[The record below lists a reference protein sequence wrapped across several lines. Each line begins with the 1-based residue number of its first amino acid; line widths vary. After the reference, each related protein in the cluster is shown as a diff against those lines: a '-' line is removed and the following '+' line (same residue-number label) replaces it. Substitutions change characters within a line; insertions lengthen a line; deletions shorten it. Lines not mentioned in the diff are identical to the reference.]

1 MECLASLR
9 TRVHPVVVS
18 AQIASALYDTGLQ
31 MVVKERC
38 SDNST
43 ATEEDRQKAISNF
56 YMTYTM
62 LSSLLPFVPAYFLTR
77 YGDRGFRKVPIGIP
91 LLGYLISRTLL
102 LLVIL
107 LELPIEV
114 MFGGAVVYGLCG
126 GYSSYWAGVMALE
139 SASSQ
144 KERRS
149 LCIMGIELAYGIA
162 GFVGSLSSGHIFQ
175 IHAIGNKNGVV
186 LVAFC
191 IFLYFLCIIYTFFIL
206 VIPGT
211 SAGNVEH
218 RQEGNVGILWN
229 IVEYPRSC
237 NIVIVL
243 LFISAILYDIAVAGG
258 MEMLM
263 SFIMKE
269 PLNWGA
275 DQVGYSNA
283 AGFVIFFTS
292 FFGVWLFSKFVA
304 DAAMIMIGMVS
315 FAAGIYFMSFVTAT
329 YLFYLARSLTLFA
342 LIPMPTIRSLLSKQV
357 QPSSYGKILISLQ
370 LSFTLASLIYS
381 PIYTKVYQS
390 TLSWF
395 PGFVFL
401 LSSIITVLA
410 IIPISMVGWR
420 MARQEGYVS
429 IEGD

>member
-1 MECLASLR
+1 MERLASLR
-9 TRVHPVVVS
+9 TRVHPVVVC

-43 ATEEDRQKAISNF
+43 TTEEDRQKAMSNF

-62 LSSLLPFVPAYFLTR
+62 LSSLLPFVPAYFLAR
-77 YGDRGFRKVPIGIP
+77 YGDRGFRKVPIGVP

-107 LELPIEV
+107 LELRIEV

-144 KERRS
+144 TDRRS
-149 LCIMGIELAYGIA
+149 LRIMGIELAYGIA
-162 GFVGSLSSGHIFQ
+162 GFVGSLSSGHVFQ
-175 IHAIGNKNGVV
+175 IHAMGNKNGTV
-186 LVAFC
+186 LVALC
-191 IFLYFLCIIYTFFIL
+191 IFLYFLCMIYTFFIL
-206 VIPGT
+206 DIPGT
-211 SAGNVEH
+211 SAGNREH

-292 FFGVWLFSKFVA
+292 FFGVWLFSKCVG

-329 YLFYLARSLTLFA
+329 YMFYL
-342 LIPMPTIRSLLSKQV
+342 
-357 QPSSYGKILISLQ
+357 GKH
-370 LSFTLASLIYS
+370 
-381 PIYTKVYQS
+381 
-390 TLSWF
+390 
-395 PGFVFL
+395 
-401 LSSIITVLA
+401 
-410 IIPISMVGWR
+410 
-420 MARQEGYVS
+420 
-429 IEGD
+429 